1 MSSTATDTTIF
12 SDLLQE
18 IGVRHTAPYS
28 DRRFRQ
34 LSFPTLFGLTK
45 LMQEYGIESQGMRIA
60 DKTEICRATP
70 PFIASTSAGFVI
82 VTSVDADSIGYM
94 SQGIKESA
102 PLDDFL
108 RAFDGNLLLAYPFP
122 EACEPSYGR
131 HHALEIA
138 TKAKRVCLWIA
149 AAFLFLYLF
158 IGNRIYAHASTV
170 ILTLLDLGG
179 LYISYLLVQ
188 KSLNIHNPAAD
199 KVCGVIQNGGC
210 DSVLATSAAKFF
222 GLFGWSEVGFGY
234 FSVSLMTLL
243 VFPQWI
249 GYLALCNVCC
259 LPFSFWS
266 VWYQKYRARHW
277 CTLCLSVQL
286 TLWLLF
292 FAYLGGGW
300 FHGLFPLRI
309 ELLVLIASY
318 GAVLLG
324 LNAILPKFDNT
335 PADDNENS

>member
-18 IGVRHTAPYS
+18 LGVRHTAPYS

-70 PFIASTSAGFVI
+70 PFIASTSAG
-82 VTSVDADSIGYM
+82 
-94 SQGIKESA
+94 
-102 PLDDFL
+102 FL

>member
-1 MSSTATDTTIF
+1 MQSDNTDIF
-12 SDLLQE
+12 NDFLQQLDV
-18 IGVRHTAPYS
+18 IHTESYS
-28 DRRFRQ
+28 ARRFR
-34 LSFPTLFGLTK
+34 SMPFPTLYGLTK
-45 LMQEYGIESQGMRIA
+45 LMQEYGIGAQGFHLT
-60 DKTEICRATP
+60 DKTEIRLASP
-70 PFIASTSAGFVI
+70 PFIASTSSGFVI
-82 VTSVDADSIGYM
+82 VTSVTSDTICYLT
-94 SQGIKESA
+94 QGVKESA
-102 PLDDFL
+102 PIGDFL
-108 RAFDGNLLLAYPFP
+108 QAFDGNILLAYPSP
-122 EACEPSYGR
+122 EAREPSYGR
-131 HHALEIA
+131 HHAFEIA
-138 TKAKRVCLWIA
+138 AKAKRICLWIA

-170 ILTLLDLGG
+170 ILTLLDMGG
-179 LYISYLLVQ
+179 LYVSYLLVQ

-199 KVCGVIQNGGC
+199 KVCGVIQEGGC

-222 GLFGWSEVGFGY
+222 GLFGWSEVGFAY
-234 FSVSLMTLL
+234 FSVSLMALL
-243 VFPQWI
+243 IFPQWI

-266 VWYQKYRARHW
+266 VWYQKYRARRW

-300 FHGLFPLRI
+300 FNGVFPLRI

-335 PADDNENS
+335 PTDDNENS